1 MEMADINIAHVRIL
15 TTFTDAST
23 REYIIS
29 GEDLPSVLGKIST
42 FMKTSAGEITSY
54 EDQSGATVIGEIF
67 NDYANNA
74 AFGNYSHAEGSNTIA
89 FANYSHSEGNSTSA
103 NGVASHAEGTGTTAG
118 SANQHVQGKYNVA
131 DNNGNYAFII
141 GNGTGISGDSKERSN
156 AMAIG
161 WDGKF
166 YPNNAVTGIDLAAV
180 AEPDI
185 ISDTTENW
193 NKQRSLISK
202 ANTIYVYTDYM
213 TIGNTV
219 IPGFKIGD
227 GNAYLIDLPF
237 VTDSVKPTI
246 IQSDTTANW
255 NSQTT
260 LRSVSNCIYVYTDF
274 KTEDGV
280 NIPGFKI
287 GTGAYLIDIP
297 FVTDWIENGLVT
309 NAEREFW
316 NNKVTAILD
325 QNNPELLY
333 LTKDNV

>member
-1 MEMADINIAHVRIL
+1 MNEFVADLNIAHVRIL
-15 TTFTDAST
+15 TTFSDAST

-29 GEDLPSVLGKIST
+29 GENLPTVLGKISK
-42 FMKTSAGEITSY
+42 FMKTSAGEITGNNFA
-54 EDQSGATVIGEIF
+54 EVF
-67 NDYANNA
+67 NDYANNS
-74 AFGNYSHAEGSNTIA
+74 AFGDYSHAEGSSTIA

-118 SANQHVQGKYNVA
+118 SDNQHVQGKYNVA
-131 DNNGNYAFII
+131 DNNDKFAFII
-141 GNGTGISGDSKERSN
+141 GNGTDTSHRSN

-161 WDGKF
+161 WDGKL
-166 YPNNAVTGIDLAAV
+166 YPNNSATGIDLEQV
-180 AEPDI
+180 AEREI
-185 ISDTTENW
+185 LSDTTENW
-193 NKQRSLISK
+193 NKQRSLIGK

-227 GNAYLIDLPF
+227 GNAYLIDSPF

-260 LRSVSNCIYVYTDF
+260 LRSVDNCIYVYTDF

-287 GTGAYLIDIP
+287 GTGAYLVDIP
-297 FVTDWIENGLVT
+297 FVTDWIEDGLVT

-333 LTKDNV
+333 LTKDNL

>member
-1 MEMADINIAHVRIL
+1 MADLNIAHVRIL
-15 TTFTDAST
+15 TTFSDAST

-29 GEDLPSVLGKIST
+29 GENLPTVLGKISK
-42 FMKTSAGEITSY
+42 FMKTSAGEITGNNFA
-54 EDQSGATVIGEIF
+54 EVF
-67 NDYANNA
+67 NDYANNS
-74 AFGNYSHAEGSNTIA
+74 AFGDYSHAEGSNTIA

-103 NGVASHAEGTGTTAG
+103 NGIASHTEGTGTVAG
-118 SANQHVQGKYNVA
+118 SDNQHVQGRYNVS
-131 DNNGNYAFII
+131 DNNDKFAFII
-141 GNGTGISGDSKERSN
+141 GNGTNANNRSN
-156 AMAIG
+156 ALAVG

-166 YPNNAVTGIDLAAV
+166 YPNNSTTGIDLEQAV
-180 AEPDI
+180 EREI
-185 ISDTTENW
+185 LSDTTENW
-193 NKQRSLISK
+193 NKQRSLIGK

-227 GNAYLIDLPF
+227 GNAYLIDSPF

-260 LRSVSNCIYVYTDF
+260 LRSVNNCIYVYTDF

-297 FVTDWIENGLVT
+297 FVTDWIEDGLVT

>member
-1 MEMADINIAHVRIL
+1 VNEFVADLNIAHVRIL
-15 TTFTDAST
+15 TTFSDAST

-29 GEDLPSVLGKIST
+29 GENLPTVLGKISK
-42 FMKTSAGEITSY
+42 FMKTSAGEITGNNFA
-54 EDQSGATVIGEIF
+54 EVF
-67 NDYANNA
+67 NDYANNS
-74 AFGNYSHAEGSNTIA
+74 AFGDYSHAEGSNTIA

-103 NGVASHAEGTGTTAG
+103 NGIASHTEGTGTVAG
-118 SANQHVQGKYNVA
+118 SDNQHVQGKYNVS
-131 DNNGNYAFII
+131 DNNDTFAFII
-141 GNGTGISGDSKERSN
+141 GNGTDTSHRSN

-166 YPNNAVTGIDLAAV
+166 YPNNSTTGIDLASV

-193 NKQRSLISK
+193 NKQRSLIGK
-202 ANTIYVYTDYM
+202 TNTIYVYTDYM

-219 IPGFKIGD
+219 IPGFKIGN
-227 GNAYLIDLPF
+227 GAYLIDSPF

-260 LRSVSNCIYVYTDF
+260 LRSVNNCIYVYTDF

-297 FVTDWIENGLVT
+297 FVTDWIEDGLVT